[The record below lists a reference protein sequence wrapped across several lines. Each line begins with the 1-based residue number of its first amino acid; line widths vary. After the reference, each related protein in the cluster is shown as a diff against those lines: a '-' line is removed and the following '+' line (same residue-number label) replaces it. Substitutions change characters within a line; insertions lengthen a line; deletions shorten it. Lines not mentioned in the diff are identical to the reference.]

1 MNTLVDEAVRIVN
14 AMEDMDLGSDE
25 YQRALVSLEKIHDMV
40 PEEVPWYD
48 KILKNGPLVSGI
60 FGGIGTCLVLY
71 NERAEII
78 TSRAFGWIRWK

>member
-1 MNTLVDEAVRIVN
+1 MNTLVDEAARIVE
-14 AMEDMDLGSDE
+14 AMQEMDLDSKE
-25 YQRALVSLEKIHDMV
+25 YQLALASLEKIHKMV

-60 FGGIGTCLVLY
+60 AGAFGTCLVLY
-71 NERAEII
+71 HERAEII